1 MTPPTGPAR
10 VDTAGLEAL
19 RRCVGDPDRFADDV
33 WGRVPLHCRAGA
45 AGFDDLLSLDDVDH
59 IVASSGLRLPA
70 FRLVKDGATL
80 PQSSYTR
87 TTRTGSMAATGV
99 ADPPAIFREFAGGA
113 TIVLQGMHRWWAPV
127 ARFCRHLESA
137 LGHPIQANAYI
148 TPPAS
153 QGLAVHEDEHDAFVL
168 QSHGCKRWQVYEKG
182 DRPPSGKPLVETELL
197 PGDSLYLPRGCP
209 HAAST
214 QDDVSVHLTVG
225 ILSFTWLTA
234 LREIV
239 KFAEEDPW
247 FAEPLPLRFAEEPEI
262 LDQALRQRLAGI
274 GDWVAKVEPDHVG
287 GRLRRRFLT
296 ERQPVLPG
304 QLRQL
309 IDLDSLADTSVVRRR
324 DTTLCSMAVD
334 GDELS
339 VLLGDRELRMPGWLE
354 SPMELLA
361 SGRPVAV
368 ADLAAHLDEAGRLV
382 LVRRLVVEGLL
393 EVVG

>member
-1 MTPPTGPAR
+1 
-10 VDTAGLEAL
+10 VDTAGLDAL
-19 RRCVGDPDRFADDV
+19 RRCAGDPDRFAADV
-33 WGRVPLHCRAGA
+33 WGRAPLQHRAGA
-45 AGFDDLLSLDDVDH
+45 SGFDDLLSFDDVDH

-80 PQSSYTR
+80 PQASYTK
-87 TTRTGSMAATGV
+87 TTRTGSHAATGV
-99 ADPPAIFREFAGGA
+99 VDPPAIFREFADGA

-137 LGHPIQANAYI
+137 LGHPVQANAYI
-148 TPPAS
+148 TPPGA
-153 QGLAVHEDEHDAFVL
+153 QGLAIHEDEHDAFVL
-168 QSHGCKRWQVYEKG
+168 QSHGGKHWQVYGKG
-182 DRPPSGKPLVETELL
+182 DRPPSGEPLIETELL
-197 PGDSLYLPRGCP
+197 PGDSLYIPRGWP

-214 QDDVSVHLTVG
+214 RDDASVHLTVG

-239 KFAEEDPW
+239 KLAEEDPW
-247 FAEPLPLRFAEEPEI
+247 FAEPLPLRFSTEP
-262 LDQALRQRLAGI
+262 DVFDAALRQRLTGI
-274 GDWVAKVEPDHVG
+274 GDWVAKVDADRLG
-287 GRLRRRFLT
+287 GRLRHRFLT

-309 IDLDSLADTSVVRRR
+309 LDLDSLGDISIVRRR
-324 DTTLCSMAVD
+324 NTTLCAMAVD

-339 VLLGDRELRMPGWLE
+339 VLLGDRELRMPSWLG
-354 SPMELLA
+354 PAMERLA
-361 SGRPVAV
+361 SGQPVAV